1 MKKNENAFWL
11 SLRVGLTAFMMFF
24 AVTLMAQ
31 NSTVKG
37 TVKDAFGDPVVGA
50 TVKVKGIGT
59 GVITDLDGNY
69 TISCPANATLEVSYV
84 GSKTQ
89 TVNVGGRTNL
99 DVTLQDES
107 QAIDE
112 VVVTALGIK
121 RQARSLGYS
130 TTKVGGEDFQLA
142 RDPNIGNAL
151 SGKVAG
157 LTVTGNG
164 TGSMGTSRVVIRGNA
179 SLTGNNMP
187 LYVVDGVPFDNTNQG
202 SAGMW
207 GGSDM
212 GDGLSNINADDI
224 ESIQVLKGAAAS
236 ALYGYRGGNGAILIT
251 TKSGKKNQPVSIEV
265 NQNLTFNTIYDM
277 RD

>member
-50 TVKVKGIGT
+50 TVKVKGTGT

-187 LYVVDGVPFDNTNQG
+187 L
-202 SAGMW
+202 
-207 GGSDM
+207 
-212 GDGLSNINADDI
+212 
-224 ESIQVLKGAAAS
+224 
-236 ALYGYRGGNGAILIT
+236 
-251 TKSGKKNQPVSIEV
+251 
-265 NQNLTFNTIYDM
+265 
-277 RD
+277 